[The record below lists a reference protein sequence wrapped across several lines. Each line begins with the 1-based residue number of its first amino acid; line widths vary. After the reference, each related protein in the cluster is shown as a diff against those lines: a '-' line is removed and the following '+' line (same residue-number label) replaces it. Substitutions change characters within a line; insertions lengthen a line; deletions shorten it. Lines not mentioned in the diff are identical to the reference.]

1 MSNSINEKTF
11 GLIANPNNK
20 KIVSELEK
28 AGAKIVKFPPFEAEK
43 IEPDANSVE
52 HLSNLVEF
60 DWIIFPDVLTVDF
73 FLQSLE
79 ENAVD
84 FFELDE
90 IRVCAF
96 GEVISDRLRFAR
108 LHADVIPNTIKTDD
122 VLSALKNYIAAED
135 LKELEFLLPKEI
147 SLRNEIKNEL
157 LKAGGKVS
165 ELPIYEIKFSK
176 DSEISKLKALVK
188 GGAIDEF
195 IFSAPTDFIAL
206 NYIFSGE
213 SLAQIFADI
222 EISAVDEII
231 YQTIRENNLKC
242 AGLFQPG
249 KVAKV

>member
-11 GLIANPNNK
+11 ALFADPVNK
-20 KIVSELEK
+20 KIASELEK
-28 AGAKIVKFPPFEAEK
+28 AGAKIIKFPPFGAEK
-43 IEPDANSVE
+43 IEPDADSIE
-52 HLSNLVEF
+52 HLSNLAEF

-96 GEVISDRLRFAR
+96 GEVVSDRLRFAR
-108 LHADVIPNTIKTDD
+108 LHADVVPNTVKTED
-122 VLSALKNYIAAED
+122 VLNALKNYIGAED
-135 LKELEFLLPKEI
+135 LKELEFLVPKEI
-147 SLRNEIKNEL
+147 LVQSEIKDEL
-157 LKAGGKVS
+157 LKAGGKVF
-165 ELPIYEIKFSK
+165 ELPVYEIRFSK
-176 DSEISKLKALVK
+176 DSEISKLKALLK

-206 NYIFSGE
+206 NYIFGGE
-213 SLAQIFADI
+213 SLTRIFDDI

-242 AGLFQPG
+242 AGLFQAG